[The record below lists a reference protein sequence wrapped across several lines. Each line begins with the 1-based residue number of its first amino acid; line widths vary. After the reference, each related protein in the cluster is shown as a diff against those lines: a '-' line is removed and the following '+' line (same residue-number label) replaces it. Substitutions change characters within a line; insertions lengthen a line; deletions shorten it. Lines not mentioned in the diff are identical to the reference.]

1 MKINHIELLNVGD
14 GHDIVIETVQ
24 LSEGI
29 SLKVYD
35 QKDAELIIEGGREK
49 VEIPF
54 NWNAKAQA
62 MVERINDLK
71 AIELFGLI
79 RAV

>member
-1 MKINHIELLNVGD
+1 MRFNHIELLNVGD
-14 GHDIVIETVQ
+14 GHEIVIETAY

-35 QKDAELIIEGGREK
+35 QKDAELIIEGGREI

-71 AIELFGLI
+71 AMDIFGLI